1 MLLKQIGFS
10 IVIPSHNR
18 PKLILN
24 AVQSALENCTLD
36 SEVIVV
42 DDRSDVPVENVLVS
56 IGDSRLK
63 VIRNNEMHGGAA
75 HARNMGVKA
84 AKYNLVFFLDDD
96 DIFVENYIQY
106 VIAELQVKDADY
118 GFGKDCLNLVDCK
131 SNTGINSGFVLVDSY
146 DFLKKRIAG
155 ISTGFWV
162 KRNIFLNILGFDL
175 NQIIDEDTDLCVRF
189 TLRGSKCLVYQGYA
203 TIRNY
208 HSNNISQLTKNTEL
222 KIVLECYKRTF
233 DKSAAALEKS
243 TNGIWYL
250 GSRYIRRATNASA
263 FKEAYSFCITQE
275 KTILKYKFL
284 FLFYKKKISFFLKK
298 LKIT

>member
-1 MLLKQIGFS
+1 LKQIGFS

-42 DDRSDVPVENVLVS
+42 DDRSNIPVENVLVS

-63 VIRNNEMHGGAA
+63 VIRNNELYGGAA
-75 HARNMGVKA
+75 HARNIGVEA
-84 AKYNLVFFLDDD
+84 AKYDLVFFLDDD
-96 DIFVENYIQY
+96 DIFTRDYIQY
-106 VIAELQVKDADY
+106 VLAELQVRDADY

-131 SNTGINSGFVLVDSY
+131 SNTGINSGFVLVDSN

-162 KRNIFLNILGFDL
+162 KRNVFLNILGFDL

-243 TNGIWYL
+243 TNGVWYL
-250 GSRYIRRATNASA
+250 GSRYIRRAINAG
-263 FKEAYSFCITQE
+263 FIREAYSFCLIHKE
-275 KTILKYKFL
+275 PMFKYKFIL
-284 FLFYKKKISFFLKK
+284 FFCKKAISFFIKN
-298 LKIT
+298 